1 MECDAV
7 EPDEGTI
14 RRVPARHAER
24 PLDPPGWWFEG
35 PYAQR
40 EGFTERA
47 RRLFE
52 SRQME
57 ALSGIQYQNAAK
69 HRTL

>member
-1 MECDAV
+1 MESD
-7 EPDEGTI
+7 EPDENTTT
-14 RRVPARHAER
+14 RPRSRHAER
-24 PLDPPGWWFEG
+24 PLDPPRWWFEG

-40 EGFTERA
+40 EGFTARA
-47 RRLFE
+47 RALFE

-69 HRTL
+69 HGTI